1 MQDTPELLIA
11 YSKEQFRICP
21 MPQFWNVMSNLL
33 PPRIIGNS
41 TEKSPPPLILAA
53 WHAAWAYKMSKGL
66 PAGSDNCDLTSVT
79 KIQFKNF
86 NLYIFL
92 TTDTLIKSITLGQQ
106 ERICRISKLLSLAR
120 IVSMYQHLQL
130 AFQQRPMETVRV
142 QLNVQVV
149 GRPFGLLSTKG
160 K

>member
-33 PPRIIGNS
+33 PPRIIGNT
-41 TEKSPPPLILAA
+41 TEKSPPPLTL
-53 WHAAWAYKMSKGL
+53 AAWAYKMSKGL

-130 AFQQRPMETVRV
+130 AFQPRPMETVRV